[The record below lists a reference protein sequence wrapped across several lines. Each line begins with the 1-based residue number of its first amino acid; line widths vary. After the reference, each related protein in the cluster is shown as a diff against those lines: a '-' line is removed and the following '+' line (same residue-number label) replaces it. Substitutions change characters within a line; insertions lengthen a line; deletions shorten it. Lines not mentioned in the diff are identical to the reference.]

1 MATTT
6 EPLESE
12 MAATALGHRWGWLLA
27 LGIVQIIAGWI
38 AIAIPVVA
46 SFAAVAIF
54 GAVLLVTAIFQLI
67 HAFRVRAWPRSA
79 WYGLGGV
86 FYAIAGLLVAINPI
100 SGALTLAVIIAILFI
115 ADGVLRVA
123 FGTSVRPISGWG
135 WLVAAGLCSIVVGVF
150 LLIGWPATALWVTG
164 LLLGVNLVFTGSMNV
179 VLALVS
185 RTNTS
190 ANPFYGSLRSRMSR

>member
-150 LLIGWPATALWVTG
+150 LLIGWPATALWATG
-164 LLLGVNLVFTGSMNV
+164 LLLGVNLVFAGSMNV

-185 RTNTS
+185 RTSTS
-190 ANPFYGSLRSRMSR
+190 ANSFYGSLRSRMSR